1 MATAPVFRARGLVKR
16 YAMGESIVE
25 ALRGVDLEV
34 GAGEVVAVAGPS
46 GSGKSTLL
54 HLLGTLDEPD
64 AGSLE
69 VAGTAVAA
77 MDERART
84 LFRRLRLGFVFQTF
98 NLLPV
103 LSAEENV
110 ELPLWLAGVGG
121 RERRARAR
129 AALAEVGLGGRV
141 GHRPDQLS
149 GGERQRVAIARAL
162 VHRPLAVLAD
172 EPTGNLDSETAV
184 AVMDLLTALNRS
196 SGTAFVVCTHD
207 PALIARAPRRVFLR
221 DGRVVADER
230 GAAA

>member
-1 MATAPVFRARGLVKR
+1 MEGPPVFRARGLVKR

-34 GAGEVVAVAGPS
+34 GAGEVLAVAGPS

-69 VAGTAVAA
+69 VAGVAVAA

-84 LFRRLRLGFVFQTF
+84 LFRRTRLGFVFQTF

-110 ELPLWLAGVGG
+110 ELPLWLAGVGA

-172 EPTGNLDSETAV
+172 EPTGNLDSETAI

-196 SGTAFVVCTHD
+196 GGTAFVVCTHD
-207 PALIARAPRRVFLR
+207 PALIARAPRRVLLR

>member
-1 MATAPVFRARGLVKR
+1 MATAPVFCARGLVKR

-172 EPTGNLDSETAV
+172 EATGNLDSETAV

-196 SGTAFVVCTHD
+196 GGTAFVVCTHD